1 MKNFTKFLSILLAAV
16 IILSGCSSNNAADS
30 QDRSADEKLAL
41 SYVTNYHNGTK
52 EAKTK
57 FVDESIHPDMQGKF
71 RVGAK
76 RALPEDE
83 QLKDPKVVESVDYD
97 DGDTKGS
104 LVLIQ
109 SADDKE
115 MIALITENKVY
126 MSLAPSGNA
135 GDSYQEIRSQ
145 FKTAKKS

>member
-1 MKNFTKFLSILLAAV
+1 MKNLTKFLSILLAAV

-57 FVDESIHPDMQGKF
+57 FVDESIHPDVQGKF

-83 QLKDPKVVESVDYD
+83 QLKDH
-97 DGDTKGS
+97 
-104 LVLIQ
+104 
-109 SADDKE
+109 
-115 MIALITENKVY
+115 
-126 MSLAPSGNA
+126 
-135 GDSYQEIRSQ
+135 
-145 FKTAKKS
+145 

>member
-16 IILSGCSSNNAADS
+16 IILSGCSSNNAAE

-57 FVDESIHPDMQGKF
+57 FVDESIHPDVQGKF

-97 DGDTKGS
+97 DGETKGS

-115 MIALITENKVY
+115 IIALITENKVY

-135 GDSYQEIRSQ
+135 GDSYQDIRSQ